1 MKNTIKA
8 LTGAMTFT
16 LWQGLVNPAF
26 AEGAREDNSSI
37 FVWIFL
43 ALCALIIVGQLIP
56 ALLVLT
62 GFAKGL
68 KKENPK
74 EAAEA
79 TPPDAVKPPDDFF
92 PLHHRSQD

>member
-1 MKNTIKA
+1 MKTIINKTA
-8 LTGAMTFT
+8 LTMMI
-16 LWQGLVNPAF
+16 WQCLTNLAYAANGV
-26 AEGAREDNSSI
+26 REDNSSI

-68 KKENPK
+68 KKAEPK
-74 EAAEA
+74 EAATKNTA
-79 TPPDAVKPPDDFF
+79 G
-92 PLHHRSQD
+92 

>member
-1 MKNTIKA
+1 MLTLMIWQCLTI
-8 LTGAMTFT
+8 
-16 LWQGLVNPAF
+16 PAY
-26 AEGAREDNSSI
+26 AAAGAREDNSSI

-68 KKENPK
+68 KKTEPK
-74 EAAEA
+74 EAAPKNA
-79 TPPDAVKPPDDFF
+79 AN
-92 PLHHRSQD
+92 

>member
-1 MKNTIKA
+1 MKNKTRA
-8 LTGAMTFT
+8 LKTVMT
-16 LWQGLVNPAF
+16 LVIWQGLMSPAF

-68 KKENPK
+68 KKKEEK
-74 EAAEA
+74 EAVETAPKNSA
-79 TPPDAVKPPDDFF
+79 
-92 PLHHRSQD
+92 

>member
-1 MKNTIKA
+1 MKNKTRA
-8 LTGAMTFT
+8 LKIAIT
-16 LWQGLVNPAF
+16 LMIGQGLANPAF
-26 AEGAREDNSSI
+26 AAGTREDNSSI

-68 KKENPK
+68 KKEEPK
-74 EAAEA
+74 EAAET
-79 TPPDAVKPPDDFF
+79 TPKNSA
-92 PLHHRSQD
+92 